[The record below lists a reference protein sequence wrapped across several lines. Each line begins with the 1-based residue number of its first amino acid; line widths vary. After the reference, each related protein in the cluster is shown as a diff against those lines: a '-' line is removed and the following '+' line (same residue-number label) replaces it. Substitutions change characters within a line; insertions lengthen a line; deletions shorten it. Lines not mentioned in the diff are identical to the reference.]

1 MNQNSD
7 DALLGI
13 FNVKE
18 VFFAIKNMP
27 EEDMQK
33 VIKDLLHYNPD
44 WDVYQAKDWV
54 RTVLSCMEDYLL
66 EHHTTLGDTSGPQ
79 QFALLSSMLHQ

>member
-18 VFFAIKNMP
+18 VFFTIKNMP
-27 EEDMQK
+27 EEEMQK

-44 WDVYQAKDWV
+44 WDVYQAKDWI
-54 RTVLSCMEDYLL
+54 RTVLACMEDYLL
-66 EHHTTLGDTSGPQ
+66 EHHTTLSDTTGPQ
-79 QFALLSSMLHQ
+79 QFALLSSMLHG